1 MPCCRVAMGLL
12 AAAAMLPLLAQEQD
26 AGELLKKVA
35 AAYTN
40 LNQYQFE
47 IRVVR
52 NFGSPGHFMT
62 PEESRIVLAASPP
75 DRLRYEIRAPQNS
88 QLTVSIGGTTW
99 SYLPLYKQYTKEEV
113 AAPDDDSEAGGDDD
127 DTQDPVA
134 SARYRFV
141 ARFRSLGDDSVDSK
155 LLREEEIEAGGEKIR
170 CQVLEIAGERGG
182 PGERLWI
189 DPKRFLVL
197 RSAVKTTSR
206 MQRSV
211 LSGTETTDWTPVRLR
226 QEPDAALFAFQPPRG
241 SKLVQVLDTPFKP
254 ADWSGRPGAD
264 FTLSSLTGQQVS
276 LSGLRGKVVLMGFWA
291 SWCPP
296 CRAELPVLFGLQKEL
311 RASGLVVLGINGESG
326 NTARS
331 YLDRQNLD
339 LLTLSDSRHAVQK
352 MYGVHGIPAL
362 FVLNR
367 DGTVVRQFRG
377 AASEDAIRSALKQA
391 GLSAPRP

>member
-1 MPCCRVAMGLL
+1 MPRCRVGIVLL
-12 AAAAMLPLLAQEQD
+12 AAACALPLLAQDQD
-26 AGELLKKVA
+26 AGDLLKKVA
-35 AAYTN
+35 ATYAN

-88 QLTVSIGGTTW
+88 QLTVSSGGTTW
-99 SYLPLYKQYTKEEV
+99 SYLPLYKQYTREEI
-113 AAPDDDSEAGGDDD
+113 AAPDDDSEADDED
-127 DTQDPVA
+127 AQDAVA

-141 ARFRSLGDDSVDSK
+141 ARFRNLGDDSVDSK
-155 LLREEEIEAGGEKIR
+155 LLREEEIEVGSEKVR
-170 CQVLEIAGERGG
+170 CQVVEIAGERGG
-182 PGERLWI
+182 PSERLWI

-197 RSAVKTTSR
+197 RSATKTTSR
-206 MQRSV
+206 MQRSA
-211 LSGTETTDWTPVRLR
+211 LSGTETTDWTQVRLG

-241 SKLVQVLDTPFKP
+241 AKLVQVLDTPFKP
-254 ADWSGRPGAD
+254 ADWSGRPATD

-291 SWCPP
+291 TWCPP
-296 CRAELPVLFGLQKEL
+296 CRAELPVLFGLQKEM
-311 RASGLVVLGINGESG
+311 RESGLVVLGINGESG
-326 NTARS
+326 NTARN

-339 LLTLSDSRHAVQK
+339 LLTLSDSRHSVQK

-367 DGTVVRQFRG
+367 DGTIVRQFRG
-377 AASEDAIRSALKQA
+377 AASEDAIRSALRQA
-391 GLSAPRP
+391 GLK